1 MVEQAEQSG
10 VLEGVRKDLLV
21 DLLAVLVDKV
31 GVSQNLEDDR
41 HTSLRGLVELSLQ
54 IKMKTPGGCKS
65 GSYLDLVL
73 AQPRP
78 KPGRPPVPD
87 ADFVGEFSTSSC
99 GEPRPIWGM
108 CPVHDYSPPALP
120 YTDIAGQIC
129 AWLLVVVVLVNAL
142 RCLRRMYATGR
153 RAFGSKARCCPSLWT
168 LLGLRHV
175 GGDQA
180 AVHLE
185 HLSRLRI
192 RRALDMAN
200 YFGLLVAGM
209 AGVQVWRFFFN
220 SPQHDEQENG
230 RSFLLD
236 LAAPTLL
243 VCLLLVLAM
252 LALGDRMRVRY
263 LDVFNALLALCY
275 SLQFSFMW
283 PHAGPNLSSLLS
295 SLQLYQS
302 IMFGNPLWSSVLII
316 GCAISHAFAILN
328 FGAPRNTDPDLAG
341 LVLQAIVTIVIIVF
355 WDKAMHV
362 EVLRTLETRAERHL
376 LSRFMTA
383 SFDANIEFE
392 LSASGGWIVSSA
404 DEKAKAFFMQQDMIG
419 LSLEEFTSSGAPLR
433 DLLNA
438 SMTSSDGPALMSTMC
453 LKIGNRELKGEE
465 QSCEM
470 KVSACCGPAN
480 KVSLWFATEDL
491 NPHEVYAS
499 PTANMEADLTHGR
512 RKGIPITLYGGS
524 GTRSTVPEDSNSLRE
539 CGFSAITEKDMDNA
553 TMVSF
558 HSQLVDESVGGQI
571 TRPYDQMISSRFAGS
586 LTAALSHMAPEG
598 PSCKGRGAFSL

>member
-10 VLEGVRKDLLV
+10 LLEGVRKDLLV

-31 GVSQNLEDDR
+31 GVSQNLEDAG
-41 HTSLRGLVELSLQ
+41 HASLRGLVELTLQ
-54 IKMKTPGGCKS
+54 LKVMTKGGCQS

-78 KPGRPPVPD
+78 KPGHPPVPN

-99 GEPRPIWGM
+99 GKPRSVWGM
-108 CPVHDYSPPALP
+108 CPVHEWHRPVLP
-120 YTDIAGQIC
+120 GTDIAAQIC
-129 AWLLVVVVLVNAL
+129 AWLLVVVVLVHAL
-142 RCLRRMYATGR
+142 RCVRRMYVTGR

-168 LLGLRHV
+168 SLGLRHV
-175 GGDQA
+175 DGDQA
-180 AVHLE
+180 AFHSE
-185 HLSRLRI
+185 HLSKLRI
-192 RRALDMAN
+192 RRALNMAN
-200 YFGLLVAGM
+200 YFGPLVAGM

-220 SPQHDEQENG
+220 AKQDHQQEQG
-230 RSFLLD
+230 RHFLVD
-236 LAAPTLL
+236 LAAPALL
-243 VCLLLVLAM
+243 VGLLLALAV
-252 LALGDRMRVRY
+252 LALGDRMRVMY

-275 SLQFSFMW
+275 SIQFSFTW
-283 PHAGPNLSSLLS
+283 PQALADLSLQLV

-316 GCAISHAFAILN
+316 GCAISHAFAMLQFDN
-328 FGAPRNTDPDLAG
+328 PSDPAFAG
-341 LVLQAIVTIVIIVF
+341 LILQTVVSIVLIVL

-392 LSASGGWIVSSA
+392 LSASGGWVVSSA

-438 SMTSSDGPALMSTMC
+438 AMTSSDGPALMSTMC
-453 LKIGNRELKGEE
+453 LKIGDRKLNSEE
-465 QSCEM
+465 RSCEM

-499 PTANMEADLTHGR
+499 QTDSMAGNLTSGLQQGIPTAVHEGTH
-512 RKGIPITLYGGS
+512 
-524 GTRSTVPEDSNSLRE
+524 TRSTVPEDSTSLRE

-571 TRPYDQMISSRFAGS
+571 TRHFDQMISTHFASS
-586 LTAALSHMAPEG
+586 LTAALSQIAPEG
-598 PSCKGRGAFSL
+598 GPSREERGPFSL